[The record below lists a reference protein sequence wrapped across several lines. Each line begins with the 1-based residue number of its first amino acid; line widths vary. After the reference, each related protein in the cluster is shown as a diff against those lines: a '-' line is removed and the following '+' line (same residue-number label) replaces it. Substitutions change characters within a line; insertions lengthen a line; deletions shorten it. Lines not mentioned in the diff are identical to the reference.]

1 MSSGKE
7 PTLTDRE
14 REMIDKLAESI
25 SSLLHMVVARK
36 LEQFFVVIK
45 QEVQKE
51 QS

>member
-1 MSSGKE
+1 MKKE
-7 PTLTDRE
+7 PELTARE

-25 SSLLHMVVARK
+25 SRLLHIVVARR

-51 QS
+51 QES